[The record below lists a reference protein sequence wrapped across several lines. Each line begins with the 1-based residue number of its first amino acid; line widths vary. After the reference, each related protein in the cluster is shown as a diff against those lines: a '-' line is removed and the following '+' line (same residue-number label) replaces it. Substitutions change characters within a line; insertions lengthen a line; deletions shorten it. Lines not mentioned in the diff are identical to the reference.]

1 MRDSGKQKS
10 YKDTIVIDSSSNDN
24 LDKIVTISAQGLKDK
39 DACGDCD
46 YKISP
51 DGKVIFNNLSSDLS
65 NLAQEHIE
73 NKTPKES
80 LIDELTKHGFEK
92 IPADLNEEQ
101 LKGILEFYITKVVK
115 NIEYGQLYPFSV
127 EKTDN
132 GDLTVILLMYNR
144 STLPFAL
151 GSLPFKLK
159 DANNNVVFA
168 DLVNLDKV
176 VDSNKVGIYYIK
188 IDREYLKEENMDLS
202 TWTITF
208 EAE

>member
-1 MRDSGKQKS
+1 MRDNGKQKS
-10 YKDTIVIDSSSNDN
+10 YRETIVIDTSSTDN
-24 LDKIVTISAQGLKDK
+24 SDEVVTISAQGLKDK
-39 DACGDCD
+39 DVYDDCD

-51 DGKVIFNNLSSDLS
+51 DGKIIFNNLSSDLS
-65 NLAQEHIE
+65 NLGQEHIE

-144 STLPFAL
+144 NTIPFAL
-151 GSLPFKLK
+151 GDIPLKLK
-159 DANNNVVFA
+159 DANNRVVFA
-168 DLVNLDKV
+168 DSINLDKV
-176 VDSNKVGIYYIK
+176 VDSNKVGIYYIR
-188 IDREYLKEENMDLS
+188 IDKENLKEENMDLS